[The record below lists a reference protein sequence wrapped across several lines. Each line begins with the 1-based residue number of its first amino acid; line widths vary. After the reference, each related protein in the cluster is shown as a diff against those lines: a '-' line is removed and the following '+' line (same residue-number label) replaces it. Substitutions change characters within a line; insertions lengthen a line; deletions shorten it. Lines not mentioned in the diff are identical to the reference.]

1 MNSELIVPVVAI
13 VLGSL
18 MFLIPIAGFTA
29 RFAFKPIVE
38 SMARLRESQATAT
51 PAGAEVRQ
59 LEQRVAAIEQQ
70 LEGMD
75 SSLQRLLD
83 AREFDRQLNSG
94 RS

>member
-1 MNSELIVPVVAI
+1 MGPDVIVPVVAI

-18 MFLIPIAGFTA
+18 MVLIPVAGLTA

-38 SMARLRESQATAT
+38 SMARLKAMQSGSGST
-51 PAGAEVRQ
+51 PDVRQ
-59 LEQRVAAIEQQ
+59 LEDRVSRIEQQ

-75 SSLQRLLD
+75 VSLQRLIEAKD
-83 AREFDRQLNSG
+83 FDRQLNSG

>member
-1 MNSELIVPVVAI
+1 MGAEVIVPVVAI

-18 MFLIPIAGFTA
+18 MFLIPIAGLTA

-38 SMARLRESQATAT
+38 SMARLRELQAAAPGGTD
-51 PAGAEVRQ
+51 VRE
-59 LEQRVAAIEQQ
+59 LEQRVGKIEQQ

-75 SSLQRLLD
+75 VSLQRLIE
-83 AREFDRQLNSG
+83 AKEFDRQLSSG

>member
-1 MNSELIVPVVAI
+1 MGADVIVPVVAI

-18 MFLIPIAGFTA
+18 MVLIPVAGFTA

-38 SMARLRESQATAT
+38 SMAKLKEIQANASGGGDVRELA
-51 PAGAEVRQ
+51 
-59 LEQRVAAIEQQ
+59 QRVSRIEQQ

-75 SSLQRLLD
+75 VSLQRLIEAKD
-83 AREFDRQLNSG
+83 FDRQLSSG

>member
-1 MNSELIVPVVAI
+1 MGPDVIVPVVAI

-18 MFLIPIAGFTA
+18 MVLIPVAGFTA

-38 SMARLRESQATAT
+38 SMARLKELQANPGGGDA
-51 PAGAEVRQ
+51 RQ
-59 LEQRVAAIEQQ
+59 LEQRVARIEQQ

-75 SSLQRLLD
+75 VSLQRLIEAKD
-83 AREFDRQLNSG
+83 FDRQLSSG

>member
-1 MNSELIVPVVAI
+1 MGADVIVPVVAI

-18 MFLIPIAGFTA
+18 MVLIPVAGFTA

-38 SMARLRESQATAT
+38 SMAKLKEMNASGGGGDVRELA
-51 PAGAEVRQ
+51 
-59 LEQRVAAIEQQ
+59 QRVSKIEQQ

-75 SSLQRLLD
+75 VSLQRLIEAKD
-83 AREFDRQLNSG
+83 FDRQLSSG

>member
-1 MNSELIVPVVAI
+1 MGADVIVPVVAI

-18 MFLIPIAGFTA
+18 MFLIPIAGLTA

-38 SMARLRESQATAT
+38 SMARLRELQASA
-51 PAGAEVRQ
+51 PGSADVKE
-59 LEQRVAAIEQQ
+59 LEQRVGKIEQQ

-75 SSLQRLLD
+75 VSLQRLIEAKD
-83 AREFDRQLNSG
+83 FDRQLSSG